1 MNLMKRAGQ
10 TFNTFHHLLKDLE
23 EFIDKRE
30 IKLAFDEEG
39 NAYLLGP
46 NFSELLR
53 AKPELTREARNE
65 MRDILARHV
74 PRIPPKQN

>member
-1 MNLMKRAGQ
+1 MNQMHKIGQ

-23 EFIDKRE
+23 KFIDKRG

-46 NFSELLR
+46 NFSEQLK
-53 AKPELTREARNE
+53 AKPEITHEVRNE
-65 MRDILARHV
+65 MRDIIARYV
-74 PRIPPKQN
+74 PRT